1 MYMHESMLY
10 SLKSIASI
18 VNNRYYNCKYNEHLI
33 LPFQIIS
40 FNSVKL
46 VHMYISFCLYK
57 YYMYIGS
64 MPAFSC
70 INVVT
75 YLSLLILI
83 MSWSCNVYSV
93 SLPPVFFAMMLQED
107 LLGQRFT
114 GSYSFCFYYQIIA
127 GCQTWLSDYH
137 SLTNYFSGRL
147 RHFIVISATLQFF

>member
-10 SLKSIASI
+10 SLKSIANI

-33 LPFQIIS
+33 LPFKIIS

-127 GCQTWLSDYH
+127 GCQT
-137 SLTNYFSGRL
+137 
-147 RHFIVISATLQFF
+147 